1 MQKLIREEIRRRKE
15 ERHLDYYGKWVERAI
30 AMTARNKPRPVL
42 QDEVE
47 E

>member
-1 MQKLIREEIRRRKE
+1 MQHLIKSELRRRKE
-15 ERHLDYYGKWVERAI
+15 QRHLDYYGKWVERAM
-30 AMTARNKPRPVL
+30 AMAAKLKPRPIL